1 MATSGWENSRIM
13 DNISTNNINIS
24 LNYSYEQ
31 VQNALNSVY
40 GHPNFVRQLQ
50 STESINIYQ
59 FTCHNSIQNI
69 EIIIKK
75 ESSSIDLTIRS
86 MYENASKYKRIAIV
100 NLSQSVLN
108 CILDC
113 LENSIYKSKEDFIQE
128 RLESKYDKYI
138 KDRFDRYFNPPAPD
152 STKSDSV
159 IGWIFTIL
167 FIIFG
172 IVMLYGVIQLVFF

>member
-1 MATSGWENSRIM
+1 MM
-13 DNISTNNINIS
+13 DNILTSNINIS

-40 GHPNFVRQLQ
+40 GHSDFVRQLQ
-50 STESINIYQ
+50 STEGVNIYQ
-59 FTCHNSIQNI
+59 FTYNNSIQNI

-86 MYENASKYKRIAIV
+86 MYENTSV
-100 NLSQSVLN
+100 DLSRSVLN

-113 LENSIYKSKEDFIQE
+113 LENNIYKSKEDFIQE

-138 KDRFDRYFNPPAPD
+138 KDRFDRYFSQPD
-152 STKSDSV
+152 STKSDSI
-159 IGWIFTIL
+159 IGWIFTII
-167 FIIFG
+167 FIIFS

>member
-1 MATSGWENSRIM
+1 M
-13 DNISTNNINIS
+13 DNILTNHINIS

-50 STESINIYQ
+50 STDGVNIYQ
-59 FTCHNSIQNI
+59 FTYNGSIQVI
-69 EIIIKK
+69 KIIIKK
-75 ESSSIDLTIRS
+75 ENSSVDLTIQS
-86 MYENASKYKRIAIV
+86 TSKYNSFQLIIYR
-100 NLSQSVLN
+100 SVLN

-113 LENSIYKSKEDFIQE
+113 LENNIYKSKEDFIQE

-138 KDRFDRYFNPPAPD
+138 KDRFDRYFSQPD

-159 IGWIFTIL
+159 IGWIFTII
-167 FIIFG
+167 FIIFS

>member
-1 MATSGWENSRIM
+1 MAASGWENSRM
-13 DNISTNNINIS
+13 TDNTLTNNINIS

-50 STESINIYQ
+50 STEGVNIYQ
-59 FTCHNSIQNI
+59 FTCNNSIQNI

-86 MYENASKYKRIAIV
+86 MYENTSEYKRIAIV
-100 NLSQSVLN
+100 YLSWSVLN

-138 KDRFDRYFNPPAPD
+138 KDRFDRYFSQPD

-159 IGWIFTIL
+159 IGWIFTII
-167 FIIFG
+167 FIIFS